1 MIGVIVEIEDRL
13 MKDIGHMGGQ
23 ESIFFA
29 TEFIIK
35 TGMKQIADMLHEFGL
50 ALTED

>member
-1 MIGVIVEIEDRL
+1 MIGVIVVVEDKL
-13 MKDIGHMGGQ
+13 MKDIGHLGGQ
-23 ESIFFA
+23 ESIFLA

-35 TGMKQIADMLHEFGL
+35 TGMKKIANMFHEFGL

>member
-1 MIGVIVEIEDRL
+1 MIGAIVAVEDRL
-13 MKDIGHMGGQ
+13 MKYIGHLGGQ
-23 ESIFFA
+23 ESIFLA
-29 TEFIIK
+29 TEFIIN